1 MEDRKNTTH
10 ESMLNVVH
18 RHRPFHF
25 HSGKCLKALVKQE
38 SIMRGFCL
46 PFSFIC
52 GRGGKTHHKMPIF
65 GNITLYTR
73 IDWLRGRVPRYV
85 EKEVLQVG
93 WWMSVTCETFRVMS
107 GYYDVN
113 LKSSSWSLCD
123 AMKSD
128 ERALMLNSWMRKRD
142 SFFRIDVNRKT
153 SSVIVS
159 MIFIYS

>member
-1 MEDRKNTTH
+1 
-10 ESMLNVVH
+10 MLNVVH

-107 GYYDVN
+107 GCYDVN
-113 LKSSSWSLCD
+113 LKRSLWSLCD

-128 ERALMLNSWMRKRD
+128 DVEQLDAETRFLLQNWCQQKNVFSHRVNDIHLCLNS
-142 SFFRIDVNRKT
+142 N
-153 SSVIVS
+153 VICTK
-159 MIFIYS
+159 